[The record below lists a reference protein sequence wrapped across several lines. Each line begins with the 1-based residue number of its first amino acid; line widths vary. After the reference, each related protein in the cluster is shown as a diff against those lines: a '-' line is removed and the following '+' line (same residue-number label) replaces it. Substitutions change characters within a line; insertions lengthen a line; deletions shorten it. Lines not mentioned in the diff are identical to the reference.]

1 MSESTFF
8 MNRMSKAERF
18 QFIKESQMFGAMN
31 IPDLK
36 STLLGV
42 FEKLDDKQQVSI
54 IKEYHY
60 PEFADKTI
68 ELYAKSKSGEEA
80 DWLGVSII
88 VPMVEHFSA
97 KQIREILNTV
107 KKNIFVQCTQG
118 TPQILATVF
127 DSLNPDII
135 QKTKPDWLDVI
146 DKLSKKHYPTDEYSY
161 SDLWVKVSQR
171 QQAYQPI

>member
-8 MNRMSKAERF
+8 MNQMSKTERF

-42 FEKLDDKQQVSI
+42 FEKLDDKQQASI

-60 PEFADKTI
+60 PEFANKTI
-68 ELYAKSKSGEEA
+68 ELYAKAKSGTEA
-80 DWLGVSII
+80 NWLGVSII
-88 VPMVEHFSA
+88 VPMAEHLSA
-97 KQIREILNTV
+97 KQVREILNTV
-107 KKNIFVQCTQG
+107 NKNIFVQCAEG

-127 DSLNPDII
+127 DRLNPDII
-135 QKTKPDWLDVI
+135 QKTKQDWLNII
-146 DKLSKKHYPTDEYSY
+146 DKLAKKHYPTDEYSY
-161 SDLWVKVSQR
+161 SDLWVKMSHLSL
-171 QQAYQPI
+171 